1 MMNILLIKFF
11 KKLNK
16 LIKDNFYPD
25 VISMTTFVD
34 YKNKLRIKFTLPHP
48 KDLGFIKIISIIF
61 CLEIILVLFLSLV
74 IRYKKNLPFF
84 DTKLKWLVDVDFY
97 QKIKKFKN
105 WIFTDDLFLISDQK
119 NDVSLTLKYNFMI
132 KDLYKN
138 ESKLIFHRFKLKFI
152 FLDHIVWVLLRI
164 SNKFKYFINIK
175 NIQMIKCYLFGG
187 IGNQMF
193 QYLSGIY
200 LSKQNN
206 TKVKF
211 DYKFISSFNSQH
223 NNKSLN
229 EIFNLEDKFFSKE
242 TNSIVLN
249 FNKILK
255 FFFNLL
261 CIFKFNVNF
270 ISDHNYTNKL
280 NEKKLFNVWVFSKY
294 TKN

>member
-1 MMNILLIKFF
+1 
-11 KKLNK
+11 
-16 LIKDNFYPD
+16 
-25 VISMTTFVD
+25 
-34 YKNKLRIKFTLPHP
+34 
-48 KDLGFIKIISIIF
+48 
-61 CLEIILVLFLSLV
+61 
-74 IRYKKNLPFF
+74 
-84 DTKLKWLVDVDFY
+84 
-97 QKIKKFKN
+97 
-105 WIFTDDLFLISDQK
+105 
-119 NDVSLTLKYNFMI
+119 
-132 KDLYKN
+132 
-138 ESKLIFHRFKLKFI
+138 
-152 FLDHIVWVLLRI
+152 
-164 SNKFKYFINIK
+164 
-175 NIQMIKCYLFGG
+175 MIKCYLFGG

-280 NEKKLFNVWVFSKY
+280 NEKKNYLMFGYFQNIQKIDKKIIDFENFFKFKAIYFKNNLYKKVIAYENSVCLHIRRGDYLTPKYKKKYVILNEDYYMKAIDFILKKKTTYIFLFFQMIKIMQKIFVIRLRIIINSLIH
-294 TKN
+294 